1 MTGGYQPMARYDVQ
15 CTSCGLIS
23 EAVHSITEPHPPCV
37 ECGGEN
43 ETYIPMGTSLYPA
56 MSNQGKALLE
66 ERRTIKQ
73 LTRG

>member
-1 MTGGYQPMARYDVQ
+1 MSRYDIQ
-15 CTSCGLIS
+15 CKSCGEIS
-23 EAVHSITEPHPPCV
+23 STVHSISSPHPPCDK
-37 ECGGEN
+37 CGGEN